1 LADRI
6 VVMREGHVVGELIG
20 DDITEARI
28 VEMSY
33 HEVGPQGER
42 T

>member
-1 LADRI
+1 
-6 VVMREGHVVGELIG
+6 VMREGQVVGELAG
-20 DDITEARI
+20 DAITEARI